1 MGHLPG
7 KQQVGQLLRRGL
19 TLRDDLQG
27 AGRQAMLVGALHQQA
42 AAHALQV
49 QPVAALGH
57 GHFQQAHVG
66 LVLHDGQG
74 VLAEAGG
81 QQHFDELLGHGLGS
95 VAVDRAVEGDDAAE
109 GRGGIGREGAP
120 VGLQRAVTNGHAAGV
135 GVLDD
140 DACRLLEG
148 LHAFPGGIGISDVV
162 VGQLLALQLLVG
174 GQRARC
180 GLCLAVEGGKLVRVL
195 AIAHGL
201 HTLELQGERGGQRRL
216 AAVFGNGRQVVG
228 HGAVVLRGMAV
239 GLHRQVEAGG
249 AGDSLLRLQLLQHRL
264 VVGRID
270 DDGDTGVVLGGRAQH
285 GRAPD
290 VDVLDGFIERHAWA
304 GHRLLERI
312 QVDGQQVDAADPVLL
327 EGCHVRRQVTPGQQ
341 AAMHLRM
348 QRLHPAVQHL
358 RKAGVVGNLDDG
370 HAGLGQHPG
379 RSARG
384 QDLHAQGVQPAC
396 ELQNTCLVENADQ
409 GPGDWCR
416 GQIRG
421 FVHPAGMNHDR
432 HVSFL
437 LDY

>member
-1 MGHLPG
+1 
-7 KQQVGQLLRRGL
+7 
-19 TLRDDLQG
+19 
-27 AGRQAMLVGALHQQA
+27 MLVGALHQQT

-57 GHFQQAHVG
+57 RHFQQAHVG

-74 VLAEAGG
+74 ILAEAGS
-81 QQHFDELLGHGLGS
+81 QQHFDELLGHGLGG

-140 DACRLLEG
+140 DAGRLLEG

-180 GLCLAVEGGKLVRVL
+180 GLRLTVEGGELVRVL

-201 HTLELQGERGGQRRL
+201 HALELQRERGGQRRL

-228 HGAVVLRGMAV
+228 HSAIVLGGMAV

-249 AGDSLLRLQLLQHRL
+249 SGDGLLRLQLLQHRL
-264 VVGRID
+264 IVGRID
-270 DDGDTGVVLGGRAQH
+270 DDGDASMVLGGCAQH
-285 GRAPD
+285 GRTPD
-290 VDVLDGFIERHAWA
+290 VDVLDGLIERHARA
-304 GHRLLERI
+304 SHRLLERI
-312 QVDGQQVDAADPVLL
+312 QVDGQQIDAANAVLL
-327 EGCHVRRQVTPGQQ
+327 KGRHVCGQVTPGQQ
-341 AAMHLRM
+341 AAVHLRV
-348 QRLHPAVQHL
+348 QGLHPAIQHL

-370 HAGLGQHPG
+370 HAGFGQHPG

-384 QDLHAQGVQPAC
+384 QDLHAQGVQSAC
-396 ELQNTCLVENADQ
+396 ELQNARLVENADQ
-409 GPGDWCR
+409 GPGDRRR

-421 FVHPAGMNHDR
+421 FVHPAGMNRDR